1 MEREFRRQDFYT
13 GLFLSAVSSGIIVES
28 WRMPR
33 ILQGWP
39 VYAGPGIVPGMLGLG
54 LLVMALAL
62 TVRSVRGSGSPLEI
76 TPRDAWAYLSD
87 TGTKRLAL
95 MLGLSALYCLLLGN
109 GFPYWMT
116 TGAYLL
122 LVMAVF
128 RAGPWWQMLVI
139 AAATTAAISFT
150 FGRIF
155 AVPLP

>member
-13 GLFLSAVSSGIIVES
+13 GVILSAVSLGVIAES

-33 ILQGWP
+33 TLQGWP
-39 VYAGPGIVPGMLGLG
+39 AYAGPGVVPGMLGLG
-54 LLVMALAL
+54 LLVMAIAL
-62 TVRSVRGSGSPLEI
+62 TVRSVQGSGSSLEI
-76 TPRDAWAYLSD
+76 TQGDAWAYLSD
-87 TGTKRLAL
+87 TGTKRLGL
-95 MLGLSALYCLLLGN
+95 MLGLSVLYCLCLGH

-122 LVMAVF
+122 LVMVVF
-128 RAGPWWQMLVI
+128 RAGPWWQILLI
-139 AAATTAAISFT
+139 AAAATGAITFT

>member
-13 GLFLSAVSSGIIVES
+13 GLILSAVSLGVIAQS

-33 ILQGWP
+33 TLQGWP
-39 VYAGPGIVPGMLGLG
+39 AYAGPGVVPGMLGLG
-54 LLVMALAL
+54 LLVMAIAL
-62 TVRSVRGSGSPLEI
+62 TVRSVRGSGRSLEI
-76 TPRDAWAYLSD
+76 TQRDAWAYLND
-87 TGTKRLAL
+87 TGTKRLGL
-95 MLGLSALYCLLLGN
+95 MLGLSVLYCLLLGH

-122 LVMAVF
+122 LVMIVF
-128 RAGPWWQMLVI
+128 RAGPWWQILCI
-139 AAATTAAISFT
+139 AAAATGVITFT

>member
-13 GLFLSAVSSGIIVES
+13 GLILSAVSLGVITES

-33 ILQGWP
+33 TLQGWP
-39 VYAGPGIVPGMLGLG
+39 AYAGPGVVPGMLGLG

-62 TVRSVRGSGSPLEI
+62 TVRSVRGAGSPLEI
-76 TPRDAWAYLSD
+76 HQRDAWAYLSD
-87 TGTKRLAL
+87 TGTKRLGL
-95 MLGLSALYCLLLGN
+95 MLGLSAFYCLFLGH

-122 LVMAVF
+122 LVMVVF
-128 RAGPWWQMLVI
+128 RAGPWWQILLI
-139 AAATTAAISFT
+139 AASATGAITFT